1 MYARQDNVSIC
12 LQAATL
18 SSYGISVQGRVGPM
32 DRISGGLNRGW
43 TKIWTKR
50 QSHGWSKELD
60 LELWLEQDFDPGLTP
75 WLEPGRVVACVPH
88 PLHNRTQG
96 RSVSFNP
103 RSFILQQHT
112 GDIRKPGGGGGQ
124 QFSLPTTD
132 HLFIKH

>member
-1 MYARQDNVSIC
+1 MHARIMSQFVYKLLLFLAI
-12 LQAATL
+12 
-18 SSYGISVQGRVGPM
+18 GSVFKEELDPWRGR
-32 DRISGGLNRGW
+32 GLNRGW

-50 QSHGWSKELD
+50 QSHGWSKGLD

-103 RSFILQQHT
+103 RSFILQHT
-112 GDIRKPGGGGGQ
+112 GG
-124 QFSLPTTD
+124 
-132 HLFIKH
+132 HM

>member
-1 MYARQDNVSIC
+1 MYARIMSQFVYK
-12 LQAATL
+12 LLLFLAM
-18 SSYGISVQGRVGPM
+18 GSVFKE
-32 DRISGGLNRGW
+32 GLDPWRRGVLKRDW
-43 TKIWTKR
+43 TEIWTKR
-50 QSHGWSKELD
+50 QSHGWSKVLD

-112 GDIRKPGGGGGQ
+112 GDICKPGGGGGQ
-124 QFSLPTTD
+124 QFSLPIID